1 VSSVIVTCSGVNSLH
16 VLGME
21 VTSVMALSTEGRIH
35 FLGIAAR
42 TEDWALV
49 QAVCQSMVVVGPASS
64 SVILGDGKKSRVT
77 E

>member
-1 VSSVIVTCSGVNSLH
+1 MSSVIVSCSEVSSPH

-21 VTSVMALSTEGRIH
+21 VTSVMVLSTEGRIH

-42 TEDWALV
+42 TENWALV
-49 QAVCQSMVVVGPASS
+49 QAVCQSMVVIGPASS
-64 SVILGDGKKSRVT
+64 LVLLGAGKNH